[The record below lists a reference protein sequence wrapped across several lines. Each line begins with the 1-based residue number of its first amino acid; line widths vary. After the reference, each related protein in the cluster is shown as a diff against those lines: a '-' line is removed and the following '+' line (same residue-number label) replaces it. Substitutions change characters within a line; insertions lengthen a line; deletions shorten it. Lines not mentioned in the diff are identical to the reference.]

1 MNHPL
6 LPDSFDF
13 QGTIPLWQLDRE
25 GKKISRQF
33 TFENFVQAFRFMT
46 LVAGYAEKID
56 HHPDWSNSWNKV
68 AVELATHSSGGL
80 TTLDIQ
86 MAQAL
91 DIFAVQVQT
100 SESP

>member
-13 QGTIPLWQLDRE
+13 QGAIPLWQVDRE

-33 TFENFVQAFRFMT
+33 TFPNFVQAFGFMA
-46 LVAGYAEKID
+46 LVAEFAEKID
-56 HHPDWSNSWNKV
+56 HHPDWSNSGNKV

-80 TTLDIQ
+80 TALDIQ
-86 MAQAL
+86 MAQAM
-91 DIFAVQVQT
+91 DMFALQVQT
-100 SESP
+100 SKSP